1 MQRLWAGWRM
11 SYIESARDGSEEC
24 LFCAKARPSA
34 GAGAGADADAD
45 EKELVLERG
54 RTCFT
59 MLNAFPYNTGH
70 LMVVP
75 YRHLDTFAALS
86 AEEQVDLIH
95 LLGRAEE
102 ALRREYR
109 PHGFNMGVNL
119 GSAAGAGVVGHLH
132 AHLVPRWTGDTNFM
146 GTVGETKVLPETL
159 ERTFERLR
167 RALAAAGAA
176 AGAAHPADPTNLANP
191 ATTVDRAGPVDPTD
205 WGPGAAP

>member
-11 SYIESARDGSEEC
+11 SYIESARDGGEEC
-24 LFCAKARPSA
+24 LFCARGCASA
-34 GAGAGADADAD
+34 DPGAAADRAG
-45 EKELVLERG
+45 LVLERG
-54 RTCFT
+54 RTCFM

-70 LMVVP
+70 LMVAP
-75 YRHLDTFAALS
+75 YRHVDTFAALS
-86 AEEQVDLIH
+86 PAESADLLH
-95 LLGRAEE
+95 LLGRAED

-159 ERTFERLR
+159 ERTFERLAG
-167 RALAAAGAA
+167 ALAAAGA
-176 AGAAHPADPTNLANP
+176 
-191 ATTVDRAGPVDPTD
+191 GPES
-205 WGPGAAP
+205 AAP